1 MSFHRKSF
9 LVWLALMISV
19 GASAIVAAHFDQPM
33 PQVRG
38 DAMVDL
44 IEAARAHAKD
54 LRKSDAAE
62 EADRWE
68 NLATAAQVELEWR
81 RLNYR

>member
-1 MSFHRKSF
+1 
-9 LVWLALMISV
+9 MISV
-19 GASAIVAAHFDQPM
+19 GASAIVAAHFDQQV

-38 DAMVDL
+38 DAMDDF

-62 EADRWE
+62 EADR
-68 NLATAAQVELEWR
+68 
-81 RLNYR
+81 